1 MKINDD
7 MALLMIDKIIKYFEM
22 NRDNIER
29 LRRCKDHPERVLK
42 PGYYLEIEKVYSFIG
57 DPMQLKE

>member
-22 NRDNIER
+22 DRDNIER
-29 LRRCKDHPERVLK
+29 LRNCKDHPERVLK
-42 PGYYLEIEKVYSFIG
+42 SGHYFEIEKVYSFIG